1 MKQTWLNPRCLCHP
15 EASRTFG
22 PALRAWRK
30 VMRVPRK
37 QANKKPFESCK
48 KHMNIISRIL
58 RSSQWQWLLDCVWS
72 HLKHPWWFLPQLVMG
87 AEKDTFMVGWHQQ
100 PMRQQPLRK
109 SSVCRMNKRCLKG
122 QNPGAF
128 GPGVGMALGGCF
140 SLDPAQAEKALVYC
154 SDNGITEKPFR
165 QYRCTW
171 ECFVC
176 LGGSWKGWSTTSLGC
191 SEDCWAGRSDARR
204 TSTCSGRIEWIGD
217 RGQKTDASLVPFS
230 PAGLKIHLF

>member
-1 MKQTWLNPRCLCHP
+1 M
-15 EASRTFG
+15 A
-22 PALRAWRK
+22 
-30 VMRVPRK
+30 VPRK
-37 QANKKPFESCK
+37 QGNKTLWKLQK
-48 KHMNIISRIL
+48 TTL

-87 AEKDTFMVGWHQQ
+87 PEKDTFMVGWHQRRT
-100 PMRQQPLRK
+100 RQRPLRK

-122 QNPGAF
+122 QNPDAV
-128 GPGVGMALGGCF
+128 GPGVDMARVGRF

-154 SDNGITEKPFR
+154 SDNGITEKTFR
-165 QYRCTW
+165 QYWCTQEW
-171 ECFVC
+171 FFC

-204 TSTCSGRIEWIGD
+204 TSTCSGRIQWVGD
-217 RGQKTDASLVPFS
+217 RGQETDASLVPFS